1 MNALLMTL
9 LLRKRLNDMRASSLE
24 LRESHAGGGTDVDRV
39 PPPAPD

>member
-9 LLRKRLNDMRASSLE
+9 LLGKRLNDMRASSLE
-24 LRESHAGGGTDVDRV
+24 LHESHAGGGIDVDRV